1 MDTFVDSSWYFQR
14 FACPGSD
21 AAMVDERVNYWLPV
35 DQYIGGI
42 EHAILHLL
50 YSRFWTR
57 VMRDLGLVN
66 FAEPFSR
73 LLTQGMVLN
82 EVFSRKSETG
92 RITYYNPQDVEVV
105 ADDQGRRVGAV
116 LSADGEPV
124 DSGGIRTM
132 SKSKNNGVD
141 PQALIE
147 KYGADTARFFMMFAS
162 PPEDTL
168 AWNDDGVEGA
178 YRFLRRLW
186 KYATDNESVLRAAND
201 RSPESGATDNDDLR
215 AARRELHLLLK
226 QANFDYRRMQFNTVA
241 SATMKMLNLL
251 ESVAVTGL
259 PEQSR
264 ASLQREA
271 MSILLRILFPIVPH
285 ISHTLWSELG
295 FAGVLQDVQ
304 WPEVDE
310 DALVQDEI
318 ELVLQVNG
326 KLRGKFRV
334 AAAADRTT
342 IEKEAIAN
350 PDVQR
355 HVAGKTIRK
364 VVVVPGR
371 LVNIVA

>member
-1 MDTFVDSSWYFQR
+1 
-14 FACPGSD
+14 
-21 AAMVDERVNYWLPV
+21 
-35 DQYIGGI
+35 
-42 EHAILHLL
+42 
-50 YSRFWTR
+50 
-57 VMRDLGLVN
+57 MRDLGLVK
-66 FAEPFSR
+66 FAEPFTR

-82 EVFSRKSETG
+82 EVFSRKSDAG

-105 ADDQGRRVGAV
+105 VDEQGRRVDAI
-116 LSADGEPV
+116 LCKDGKPV
-124 DSGGIRTM
+124 ESGGIRTM

-141 PQALIE
+141 PQVMIE

-186 KYATDNESVLRAAND
+186 KYAAENEEAVSSADDFSLERASADDVALR
-201 RSPESGATDNDDLR
+201 E
-215 AARRELHLLLK
+215 ARRELHLLLK

-241 SATMKMLNLL
+241 SAAMKMLNML
-251 ESVAVTGL
+251 ESGAVMGM
-259 PEQSR
+259 PEKSR
-264 ASLQREA
+264 ATLQREA
-271 MSILLRILFPIVPH
+271 MRILLRVLFPIVPH
-285 ISHTLWSELG
+285 ICHTLWVELG
-295 FAGVLQDVQ
+295 FADALQDAQ

-310 DALVQDEI
+310 AALIQDEI

-326 KLRGKFRV
+326 KLRGKLRV
-334 AAAADRTT
+334 AADADRDT
-342 IEKEAIAN
+342 IEKAAIAN